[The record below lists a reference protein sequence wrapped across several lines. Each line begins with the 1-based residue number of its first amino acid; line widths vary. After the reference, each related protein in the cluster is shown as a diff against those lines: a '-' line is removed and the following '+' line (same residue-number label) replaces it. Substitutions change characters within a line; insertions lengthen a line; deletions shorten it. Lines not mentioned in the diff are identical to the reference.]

1 MRSLVV
7 ITGASRG
14 IGRAC
19 ALAFVKE
26 KSFLDLHVALVA
38 RNLEGLTETER
49 QIRSVSGAKNVTI
62 SKHSSDLSNLDCLED
77 DIKCIFDTL
86 SEGTQYEQ
94 VILIN
99 NAGSLGYIGA
109 SSNLPSPKEIQ
120 KTIDFN
126 VTSCIWLSSYFVQYF
141 AKQLSIPKVN
151 VVNMSS
157 LCGISP
163 FKTLALYCSGKAA
176 RDMFHQTLGIEE
188 EQRKVSHVRVLNYA
202 PGAIDTAMT
211 EELET
216 TKTLDSSL
224 SQFYK
229 KSRDEK
235 TYITPMETA
244 SNLISILLNDEYK
257 NGLHIDYW
265 DDKVISDIQE

>member
-1 MRSLVV
+1 MF
-7 ITGASRG
+7 G
-14 IGRAC
+14 
-19 ALAFVKE
+19 KE
-26 KSFLDLHVALVA
+26 VTFDRLHVALVA

-49 QIRSVSGAKNVTI
+49 QVRSVSGAKHVTI
-62 SKHSSDLSNLDCLED
+62 SKHSCDLSNLDTLED
-77 DIKCIFDTL
+77 NVQCIFDTL
-86 SEGTQYEQ
+86 STGTQYDQ
-94 VILIN
+94 AILIN
-99 NAGSLGYIGA
+99 NAGSLGYIGV
-109 SSNLPSPKEIQ
+109 SSHLPSPKDIQ

-141 AKQLSIPKVN
+141 AKRLCVSKVI

-176 RDMFHQTLGIEE
+176 RDMFHHTLGVEEE
-188 EQRKVSHVRVLNYA
+188 EQLQQQLQQQPNRSRVRVLNYA
-202 PGAIDTAMT
+202 PGAIDTTMT

-216 TKTLDSSL
+216 SKTLDSNL
-224 SQFYK
+224 SQFYN

-235 TYITPMETA
+235 TYVTPMETA
-244 SNLISILLNDEYK
+244 SNLLNIILKDTYK

-265 DDKVISDIQE
+265 DDK

>member
-1 MRSLVV
+1 MRNLVI

-19 ALAFVKE
+19 ALAFGKE
-26 KSFLDLHVALVA
+26 VTFDPLHVALVA
-38 RNLEGLTETER
+38 RNWEGLTETER
-49 QIRSVSGAKNVTI
+49 QVRTVSGAKHMTI
-62 SKHSSDLSNLDCLED
+62 SKHSCDLSNLDTLED
-77 DIKCIFDTL
+77 NVRFIFDTL
-86 SEGTQYEQ
+86 STGTQYDQ
-94 VILIN
+94 AILIN
-99 NAGSLGYIGA
+99 NAGSLGYIGV
-109 SSNLPSPKEIQ
+109 SSNLPSPKDIQ

-141 AKQLSIPKVN
+141 AKRLCVSKVI

-176 RDMFHQTLGIEE
+176 RDMFHHTLGVEE
-188 EQRKVSHVRVLNYA
+188 EQQLQQQPNGSRVRVLNYA
-202 PGAIDTAMT
+202 PGAIDTTMT

-216 TKTLDSSL
+216 SMTLDSNL
-224 SQFYK
+224 SQFYN

-235 TYITPMETA
+235 TYVTPMETA
-244 SNLISILLNDEYK
+244 SNLLNIILKDTYK

-265 DDKVISDIQE
+265 DDE